1 MEVEELLKY
10 MLNFF
15 QDIDKQLKNK
25 NEELKRIDMQQQD
38 ILHYIEARNL
48 NAGGYAKAG
57 KLLKDVRA
65 KRRKIKN
72 DIEQMELI
80 QIFTRKYNNK
90 MIQGDL
96 IQTLKG
102 LSTINKRQAEPKYIC
117 RTNILKGL
125 EDKHDNKNTAYV
137 QIKKEQS
144 TNFSK

>member
-1 MEVEELLKY
+1 MKRKGMLMEVEELLKY

-38 ILHYIEARNL
+38 ILHYIEVRNL
-48 NAGGYAKAG
+48 NAGGYAKSG
-57 KLLKDVRA
+57 KLLKDVRQE
-65 KRRKIKN
+65 RRRIKN

-80 QIFTRKYNNK
+80 QVFTRKYNNK

-117 RTNILKGL
+117 RTNILEKL
-125 EDKHDNKNTAYV
+125 EE
-137 QIKKEQS
+137 KE
-144 TNFSK
+144 K

>member
-48 NAGGYAKAG
+48 NAGGYAKSG
-57 KLLKDVRA
+57 KLLKDVRQE
-65 KRRKIKN
+65 RRRIKN

-80 QIFTRKYNNK
+80 QVFTRKYNNK

-102 LSTINKRQAEPKYIC
+102 LSTINKRQAEPKYTC
-117 RTNILKGL
+117 RTNILEKL
-125 EDKHDNKNTAYV
+125 EE
-137 QIKKEQS
+137 KE
-144 TNFSK
+144 K

>member
-1 MEVEELLKY
+1 MEAEELLKY

-15 QDIDKQLKNK
+15 QNTDKQLNNK
-25 NEELKRIDMQQQD
+25 NEELKEIDMQQQD

-137 QIKKEQS
+137 QKQEK
-144 TNFSK
+144 FSKNFNK

>member
-1 MEVEELLKY
+1 MEAEELLKY

-125 EDKHDNKNTAYV
+125 EDKHDNKNTTYV
-137 QIKKEQS
+137 QKQEKFAE
-144 TNFSK
+144 NFSK

>member
-38 ILHYIEARNL
+38 ILHYIEAKKL

-117 RTNILKGL
+117 RTNILERL
-125 EDKHDNKNTAYV
+125 EDEHDNKNTAYV
-137 QIKKEQS
+137 QKQEKFAE
-144 TNFSK
+144 NFNK

>member
-1 MEVEELLKY
+1 MEAEELLKY

-57 KLLKDVRA
+57 KLLKDVRQE
-65 KRRKIKN
+65 RRKIKN

-80 QIFTRKYNNK
+80 QVFTRKYNNK
-90 MIQGDL
+90 QNL
-96 IQTLKG
+96 NTYV
-102 LSTINKRQAEPKYIC
+102 EPI
-117 RTNILKGL
+117 
-125 EDKHDNKNTAYV
+125 
-137 QIKKEQS
+137 
-144 TNFSK
+144 F

>member
-1 MEVEELLKY
+1 MEAEELLKY

-15 QDIDKQLKNK
+15 QNTDKQLKNK
-25 NEELKRIDMQQQD
+25 NEELKEIDMQQQD

-57 KLLKDVRA
+57 KLLKDVRQE
-65 KRRKIKN
+65 RRRIKN

-117 RTNILKGL
+117 RTNILDGL
-125 EDKHDNKNTAYV
+125 EDEHEQV
-137 QIKKEQS
+137 QQQENNS
-144 TNFSK
+144 R

>member
-1 MEVEELLKY
+1 MEAEELLKY

-15 QDIDKQLKNK
+15 QNTDKQLNNK
-25 NEELKRIDMQQQD
+25 NEELKEIDMQQQD

-80 QIFTRKYNNK
+80 QVFTRKYNNK

-117 RTNILKGL
+117 RTNILEKL
-125 EDKHDNKNTAYV
+125 ERRNEK
-137 QIKKEQS
+137 
-144 TNFSK
+144 

>member
-1 MEVEELLKY
+1 MEAEELLKY

-15 QDIDKQLKNK
+15 QNTDKQLNNK
-25 NEELKRIDMQQQD
+25 NEELKEIDIQQQD

-137 QIKKEQS
+137 QKQEKFAE
-144 TNFSK
+144 NFSK

>member
-1 MEVEELLKY
+1 
-10 MLNFF
+10 
-15 QDIDKQLKNK
+15 
-25 NEELKRIDMQQQD
+25 MQQQD

-57 KLLKDVRA
+57 KLLKDVRQE
-65 KRRKIKN
+65 RRRIKN

-80 QIFTRKYNNK
+80 QVFTRKYNNK

-117 RTNILKGL
+117 RTNILEKL
-125 EDKHDNKNTAYV
+125 EE
-137 QIKKEQS
+137 KE
-144 TNFSK
+144 K

>member
-15 QDIDKQLKNK
+15 QNTDKQLNNK
-25 NEELKRIDMQQQD
+25 NEELKEIDMQQQD

-125 EDKHDNKNTAYV
+125 EDKHDNKNTTYV
-137 QIKKEQS
+137 QKQEKFAE
-144 TNFSK
+144 NFSK

>member
-1 MEVEELLKY
+1 MEAEELLKY

-15 QDIDKQLKNK
+15 QNTDKQLNNK
-25 NEELKRIDMQQQD
+25 NEELKEIDMQQQD

-117 RTNILKGL
+117 RTNILKEL
-125 EDKHDNKNTAYV
+125 ENKHDNKNTTYV
-137 QIKKEQS
+137 QKQEKFAE
-144 TNFSK
+144 NFSK

>member
-1 MEVEELLKY
+1 MEAEELLKY

-15 QDIDKQLKNK
+15 QNTDKQLNNK
-25 NEELKRIDMQQQD
+25 NEELKEIDMQQQD

-125 EDKHDNKNTAYV
+125 EDKHDNKNTTYV
-137 QIKKEQS
+137 QKQEKFAE
-144 TNFSK
+144 NFSK